1 MAVYITSGD
10 ERLYNLSDE
19 FYRRID
25 DDAIMGI
32 VRANIDNWDGNG
44 VFSPRMILYIPD
56 QAQVYEYETD
66 IPAYY
71 RNLKDAFDGQTS
83 IPTPASVGLT
93 VNTSPIDGGSIDE
106 IEAIKYAMQDAL
118 LSYRPERWMR
128 PEYGT
133 KLIDSVKYPAN
144 DELASEFRALAA
156 ISLDKYRER
165 FNVIQITGTIIHE
178 LDANGRP
185 ISYLQGEIV
194 AVRPV
199 DPNPIVLSV
208 RISLL

>member
-1 MAVYITSGD
+1 MATYITSGD
-10 ERLYNLSDE
+10 ERLYNLSSE

-25 DDAIMGI
+25 DDAMMGI
-32 VRANIDNWDGNG
+32 VRANIDDWDGNG
-44 VFSPRMILYIPD
+44 VFDPRITLFIPD
-56 QAQVYEYETD
+56 EAQVYEYETD

-83 IPTPASVGLT
+83 IPVPVSVGLT

-144 DELASEFRALAA
+144 DELASEFKALAA
-156 ISLDKYRER
+156 VVLAKYRER
-165 FNVIQITGTIIHE
+165 FEVIQIIGNIIQE
-178 LDANGRP
+178 MDSEGRT
-185 ISYLQGEIV
+185 ISYLQGEVV
-194 AVRPV
+194 AVRPI
-199 DPNPIVLSV
+199 DPNPIVFSV